1 MLKRFFFSACVLAL
15 LTLTSCVPEAKF
27 PLSDIRD
34 AKFDEFSEVP
44 RGGKKNT
51 FIKDP
56 VLDHLFY
63 HIFCDI
69 LVSKTPYSA
78 MVSEFIKADKKV
90 QNAFDKELRSRI
102 YDTLYEAHG
111 GRR

>member
-1 MLKRFFFSACVLAL
+1 MKDKFAKLLDEGVKTLSAKL
-15 LTLTSCVPEAKF
+15 LEDQY
-27 PLSDIRD
+27 PL
-34 AKFDEFSEVP
+34 
-44 RGGKKNT
+44 GKKNT
-51 FIKDP
+51 FINDP

-69 LVSKTPYSA
+69 LVSKTEYSA

-102 YDTLYEAHG
+102 YDALYEAHG